1 MQCPS
6 CGASLPENAQSCPT
20 CGRQFVSASSP
31 ERGEQ
36 PAAEQATPPQPDVAP
51 VAPAELVYAAPS
63 QPFYSYPSQP
73 LYRPPSQ
80 PYFGAPP
87 MVPPPRREPFDTRR
101 FLVSGIPLWA
111 GIVALIAA
119 VATFGL
125 GVFALRKD
133 WADSAWIAAFVA
145 LAGAGIIL
153 VAGIVLLSLRRFQ
166 WLTLSFSALLL
177 VTLSGSGVFALTS
190 QPAVHQ
196 LQANALENGKQ
207 WQASIREYGLAGEQ
221 APNAPD
227 IARVDLE
234 WGEQLL
240 QQKQYHDAI
249 VLFYR
254 AEGDESSTAVND
266 RSLSGLYAAYKAWFA
281 THAADVPTLEVAHF
295 FETYLALPACLET
308 CKLAAKELASQAF
321 YADGVAILAQGDCAT
336 AVKDYQHVVDI
347 YPGTLSARQASTA
360 LAAPVSFTATISGLP
375 KQYAGYIAH
384 LSAHVSP
391 EELQNVQYLSREY
404 AAALNANAQATF
416 RDVRPGKYNFSFDL
430 PPGARFVFWYWYSLH
445 PFDPYSA
452 VVSPLCDG
460 SQTFYY
466 T

>member
-1 MQCPS
+1 M
-6 CGASLPENAQSCPT
+6 
-20 CGRQFVSASSP
+20 
-31 ERGEQ
+31 
-36 PAAEQATPPQPDVAP
+36 
-51 VAPAELVYAAPS
+51 
-63 QPFYSYPSQP
+63 
-73 LYRPPSQ
+73 
-80 PYFGAPP
+80 
-87 MVPPPRREPFDTRR
+87 
-101 FLVSGIPLWA
+101 
-111 GIVALIAA
+111 
-119 VATFGL
+119 
-125 GVFALRKD
+125 
-133 WADSAWIAAFVA
+133 
-145 LAGAGIIL
+145 
-153 VAGIVLLSLRRFQ
+153 
-166 WLTLSFSALLL
+166 
-177 VTLSGSGVFALTS
+177 
-190 QPAVHQ
+190 
-196 LQANALENGKQ
+196 
-207 WQASIREYGLAGEQ
+207 
-221 APNAPD
+221 
-227 IARVDLE
+227 
-234 WGEQLL
+234 
-240 QQKQYHDAI
+240 
-249 VLFYR
+249 
-254 AEGDESSTAVND
+254 
-266 RSLSGLYAAYKAWFA
+266 
-281 THAADVPTLEVAHF
+281 PTLEVAHF

-404 AAALNANAQATF
+404 AAALNAQATF